1 MSKRI
6 DVKMNNTDTFRHILS
21 FLPVEDYLRL
31 KFICKDAVSIE
42 QENRILFFK
51 NELFRVIPTKIFS
64 IGYKHYTKQTL
75 YENLLYK
82 NRLDFFCEE
91 DFLTKDLKK
100 KIKKITKKRIIFR
113 VNKTYI
119 NSIHT
124 NVYHCL
130 LY

>member
-1 MSKRI
+1 
-6 DVKMNNTDTFRHILS
+6 MNNTDRFRHILS

-31 KFICKDAVSIE
+31 KLICKDAVSRE

-51 NELFRVIPTKIFS
+51 NELFKVIPKRIFR
-64 IGYKHYTKQTL
+64 IGYKSYTKQNL

-82 NRLDFFCEE
+82 NKLDFFCEE
-91 DFLTKDLKK
+91 EFLTKDLKK

-113 VNKTYI
+113 VNKTLI
-119 NSIHT
+119 SSFRPK
-124 NVYHCL
+124 VYHCL

>member
-1 MSKRI
+1 
-6 DVKMNNTDTFRHILS
+6 MNNTDTFRHILS

-31 KFICKDAVSIE
+31 KLICKDAVSRE

-51 NELFRVIPTKIFS
+51 NELFKVIPKRIFR
-64 IGYKHYTKQTL
+64 IGYKSYTKQNL

-82 NRLDFFCEE
+82 NKLDFFCEE
-91 DFLTKDLKK
+91 EFLTKDLKK

-113 VNKTYI
+113 VNKTLI
-119 NSIHT
+119 SSFRPK
-124 NVYHCL
+124 VYHCL